1 MSLQSPDD
9 RLRERLYETMND
21 PELSLSTKTERAL
34 EIGREYL
41 DVESGHVQR
50 YDEASGT
57 HDVIASVGREEEIVP
72 VGATLDHATV
82 YCERT
87 IEADS
92 PVAISD
98 ATRQGWEDHPA
109 YREHGMDCYLG
120 TTVFVEGEVYGTVCF
135 VSPETRESEFGA
147 GEKSVVELIAR
158 LLGRQL
164 EATRHEAELDA
175 REAALEESEL
185 KYESLLRTAPEAI
198 LLIDTHTGEIAKAN
212 NAVTELVGYER
223 STITEMDITEL
234 YPPEDRSRYA
244 GNLERFTEHDGARE
258 RFADGTRVYVRHRD
272 GTDIPVEVSAD
283 LAEIGDREYFQ
294 CIVRDISD
302 RLEREEELRVKNRAV
317 EEASVGIVIADADDD
332 DLPMVY
338 ANREFERIT
347 GYSNDVTLG
356 LNCRFLQGR
365 GTDPEDIAEIR
376 EALSAEEPLTTE
388 LLNYRAD
395 GTPFWNEL
403 TIAPVSGPHAD
414 RTTHF
419 VGFQRDVTARK
430 RRDRM
435 LEVLNRVLRH
445 NLRNDMT
452 VIGGNAEVLAERTEG
467 STAELAES
475 IAETAGELT
484 ELSAKARSLEA
495 AVSDSTQLESRDVAA
510 DVRAATEQLR
520 STHPEATF
528 TVEAPEDCR
537 AVATERLRLAV
548 RELAENAVEHGDAST
563 VSLRVEGGDESVSV
577 VVHNEG
583 PPLPTHEQRVLETGR
598 ETPLEHGE
606 GLGLWLVNWIV
617 TGLGG
622 TVTANTDDG
631 TTVRLS
637 LPAADEEDPGGAL
650 DYRRQAA
657 ISHRSD

>member
-1 MSLQSPDD
+1 
-9 RLRERLYETMND
+9 
-21 PELSLSTKTERAL
+21 LSTKTERAL
-34 EIGREYL
+34 EIGRGYL
-41 DVESGHVQR
+41 GVESGHIQR

-57 HDVIASVGREEEIVP
+57 HDVVASVGREQEIVP
-72 VGATLDHATV
+72 VGATLDHGTV
-82 YCERT
+82 YCQRT

-98 ATRQGWEDHPA
+98 ATQQGWEDHPA
-109 YREHGMDCYLG
+109 YQEHGMDCYLG
-120 TTVFVEGEVYGTVCF
+120 TTVFVNGEVYGTVCF
-135 VSPETRESEFGA
+135 VSPDARTSEFGP

-158 LLGRQL
+158 LLGRRL
-164 EATRHEAELDA
+164 EANRHEAELDA
-175 REAALEESEL
+175 RETALEESEL

-198 LLIDTHTGEIAKAN
+198 LLIDIHTGEIVEAN
-212 NAVTELVGYER
+212 DAVTELLGYER
-223 STITEMDITEL
+223 STITGMDITEL

-258 RFADGTRVYVRHRD
+258 RFADGTRVYVHHRD

-283 LAEIGDREYFQ
+283 LAEIGDRELFQ

-332 DLPMVY
+332 DLPMMY

-356 LNCRFLQGR
+356 VNCRFLQGQD
-365 GTDPEDIAEIR
+365 TDPDAIAEIR

-403 TIAPVSGPHAD
+403 TIAPVSGPRGD

-435 LEVLNRVLRH
+435 LAVLNRVLRH

-475 IAETAGELT
+475 IAETAADLT

-495 AVSDSTQLESRDVAA
+495 SVSDPARLEPRDVTA
-510 DVRAATEQLR
+510 DVRAAVGSIR
-520 STHPEATF
+520 SSYPETTF
-528 TVEAPEDCR
+528 TVEAPEGCR

-548 RELAENAVEHGDAST
+548 RELAENAAEHGDGGT
-563 VSLRVEGGDESVSV
+563 VTVRVEPGEESVTV
-577 VVHNEG
+577 AVDNDG
-583 PPLPTHEQRVLETGR
+583 PSLPTHERRVLETGR
-598 ETPLEHGE
+598 ETPLEHGG

-622 TVTANTDDG
+622 TVTADTDDG
-631 TTVRLS
+631 TTVRLA
-637 LPAADEEDPGGAL
+637 LPSVDEDAPDGEL

-657 ISHRSD
+657 ISHRPD